1 MRISTALVTL
11 VAFVC
16 TANALLCWECEN
28 ARSNRGCRLNGRLRR
43 CQRNQ
48 RACQTE
54 IRRDPQGIRISKRCK
69 QARACDNN
77 FIQNPRSS
85 WFPSQC
91 SNQHGSVCRCCCDFD
106 NCNTPTVA
114 CGTRP
119 EPTCDRPQSIVN
131 GDVTCFGNAALP
143 VGEQCVF
150 GCSTG
155 YTMVGDATIT
165 CRLSTPTTAAFDRPP
180 PTCTLTLSD
189 DNFCL
194 PEMSAPAF
202 GAMNCSETNQLG
214 SMCTFTCES
223 GYYVAGSPSVTCGEN
238 ELWSS
243 PPPSCQRVKCLPQ
256 IIGLTNGQT
265 SCTDSNFDRS
275 ECSFICD
282 PGFVLD
288 GSPES
293 VCADDND
300 GDDTGEWTQP
310 IPQCQP
316 FVSSIRC
323 NPVHVS
329 PENGA
334 VGCSDSNM
342 AGSVCTFECDSGY
355 AMEGSDTSTCQ
366 DDGDGDTEGLWS
378 SPAPVCTRVT
388 CLPQHI
394 NPVNGVVQCNDLNNI
409 GSTCTFSCS
418 PGYELNGTAN
428 SDCIGGGNN
437 GVIGVWTSPAPT
449 CQERGQCRDVQTLQ
463 NGNVTCTNG
472 NFVNSQCTYECN
484 EAELYELYPANN
496 TLTTCMSSL
505 AWDVEPPCCSKE
517 CPPFA
522 AMDLVLILD
531 SSSSVTMPN
540 WRVMKNFVRSIIT
553 TFNFGEDSARMA
565 VFRYNRGID
574 RRNQVLLR
582 DHINNRAAFLEAFDR
597 IPYNGF
603 GTRTGQALRY
613 AQNVILAQR
622 WGNRPNVKD
631 VLLTIT
637 DGRSQDD
644 VATVS
649 TELRAMGVATFVIG
663 IAPENGAGLDNEQ
676 LLAMG
681 GSPENTMLTTSGF
694 SGLDTTFLNRLS
706 DLICTNR
713 CG

>member
-1 MRISTALVTL
+1 MRISTALITL

-28 ARSNRGCRLNGRLRR
+28 ARSNRACRLNGRLRT

-77 FIQNPRSS
+77 FIQNPRSA

-91 SNQHGSVCRCCCDFD
+91 STQHGSVCRCCCDFD

-131 GDVTCFGNAALP
+131 GDVSCFGNASLP

-150 GCSTG
+150 ECLTG
-155 YTMVGDATIT
+155 YTLVGDATIT
-165 CRLSTPTTAAFDRPP
+165 CRLTTPTTAAFDRPS

-189 DNFCL
+189 EVLCR
-194 PEMSAPAF
+194 PEMVAPTF
-202 GAMNCSETNQLG
+202 GSMDCSETNQLG

-223 GYYVAGSPSVTCGEN
+223 GYYVAGSPTVTCGDN

-243 PPPSCQRVKCLPQ
+243 PPPSCQRVKCLPP
-256 IIGLTNGQT
+256 IMELTNGQT

-275 ECSFICD
+275 ECRLLLWHGRIKIQHLLFIKIIIE
-282 PGFVLD
+282 FRL
-288 GSPES
+288 S
-293 VCADDND
+293 
-300 GDDTGEWTQP
+300 QK
-310 IPQCQP
+310 
-316 FVSSIRC
+316 
-323 NPVHVS
+323 
-329 PENGA
+329 
-334 VGCSDSNM
+334 VGK
-342 AGSVCTFECDSGY
+342 
-355 AMEGSDTSTCQ
+355 
-366 DDGDGDTEGLWS
+366 
-378 SPAPVCTRVT
+378 
-388 CLPQHI
+388 
-394 NPVNGVVQCNDLNNI
+394 
-409 GSTCTFSCS
+409 
-418 PGYELNGTAN
+418 
-428 SDCIGGGNN
+428 
-437 GVIGVWTSPAPT
+437 
-449 CQERGQCRDVQTLQ
+449 CRDVQTLQ
-463 NGNVTCTNG
+463 NGNVTCTDG
-472 NFVNSQCTYECN
+472 NFVRSQCTYECN

-505 AWDVEPPCCSKE
+505 VWDVEPPCCSKE

-540 WRVMKNFVRSIIT
+540 WRVMKDFVRSIIT
-553 TFNFGEDSARMA
+553 TFNFGDDSARMA

-574 RRNQVLLR
+574 RRSQVLLR
-582 DHINNRAAFLEAFDR
+582 DHINNRTAFLEAYDK

-613 AQNVILAQR
+613 AKNVILAQR

-663 IAPENGAGLDNEQ
+663 VALENGVGLDNEQ
-676 LLAMG
+676 LLSMG
-681 GSPENTMLTTSGF
+681 GSPENTMLTTGGF

-713 CG
+713 CA